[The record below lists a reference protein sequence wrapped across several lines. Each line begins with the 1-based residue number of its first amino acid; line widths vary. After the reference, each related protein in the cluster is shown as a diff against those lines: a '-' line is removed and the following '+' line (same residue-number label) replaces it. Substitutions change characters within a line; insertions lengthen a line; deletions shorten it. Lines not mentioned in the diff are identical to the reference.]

1 MFHKKCYDKCS
12 FDENLIEEKE
22 PKNMSSASYLTVK
35 ALTKYIKRKFD
46 ADPHLR
52 DVYVKGELSNVKLHQ
67 SGHIYFTLKDDG
79 ARIAAMMFKTVAS
92 KLAFEPKEGMQV
104 FIRGD
109 VNVYEG
115 YGTYQLYAQEMQPDG
130 VGSLFVAFN
139 QLKEQLQK
147 EGLFKQE
154 WKQSIPK
161 FPEKIGVL
169 TSTTGAAIRDICT
182 TLKRRYPLAEILV
195 YPTLVQGPQ
204 AIPSIVQNI
213 EQANRDASCD
223 VLIVGRGGGSIE
235 DLWAFNEEA
244 VARAIFESR
253 IPIISAVGHETDTTI
268 ADFVADLRAP
278 TPTAAAEMAVLDQ
291 QELFQRVLKQKSQL
305 HQIVRTQ
312 LTAER
317 QRLSKLQKSYP
328 LSMPERLYRPF
339 IERLAQLDTA
349 LQKAMQVDVMKKSSQ
364 LQRLHG
370 TVQQHSPKKALAF
383 YRRELGL
390 CTLHLT
396 RAAQQYVAKQK
407 QQFGA
412 SARTLE
418 ALNPLAILTRGYT
431 VAYKEEQVLKSSTD
445 LQPKDTVTLSFYD
458 GKVTA
463 EVKEVKLHSEGE

>member
-1 MFHKKCYDKCS
+1 
-12 FDENLIEEKE
+12 
-22 PKNMSSASYLTVK
+22 MSSASYLTVK

-52 DVYVKGELSNVKLHQ
+52 DVYVKGVLSNVKLHQ

-79 ARIAAMMFKTVAS
+79 ARIAATMFKTAAT

-147 EGLFKQE
+147 EGLFKPE
-154 WKQSIPK
+154 WKQPIPK

-182 TLKRRYPLAEILV
+182 TLKRRYPLAEILI
-195 YPTLVQGPQ
+195 YPTLVQGAQ
-204 AIPSIVQNI
+204 ATPSIVKNI
-213 EQANRDASCD
+213 ENANRDAQCD

-235 DLWAFNEEA
+235 DLWAFNEEV
-244 VARAIFESR
+244 VARAIFDSR

-278 TPTAAAEMAVLDQ
+278 TPTAAAEIAVPDQ
-291 QELFQRVLKQKSQL
+291 QELFQRVLTQKSQL
-305 HQIVRTQ
+305 HQMVRMQ
-312 LTAER
+312 LITER
-317 QRLSKLQKSYP
+317 QRLSKLQQTYP
-328 LSMPERLYRPF
+328 LAMPERLYRPF
-339 IERLAQLDTA
+339 TEKLAQLDTG
-349 LQKAMQVDVMKKSSQ
+349 LQKAMQVDLMKKASQ
-364 LQRLHG
+364 LQKLHG
-370 TVQQHSPKKALAF
+370 TVQQHSPKKTLAF
-383 YRRELGL
+383 HRRELEVS
-390 CTLHLT
+390 TLQLT

-407 QQFGA
+407 QQFEA
-412 SARTLE
+412 SVRTLE
-418 ALNPLAILTRGYT
+418 ALNPLAILTRGFT
-431 VAYKEEQVLKSSTD
+431 VAYKEDKVLKSSAD
-445 LQPKDTVTLSFYD
+445 LKPNDTVILSFYD

-463 EVKEVKLHSEGE
+463 EVKDITLNSKGE